1 MKSSYLEVT
10 ATCARLTCAL
20 ARIGDKWTVQIVMQL
35 EAGPQRF
42 GTLRRAIGGISQK
55 MLAQTLKGLERD
67 GFVTRTVYP
76 TKPPS
81 VEYAL
86 TELGCE
92 MVVPVKLL
100 GTWVSTNLDRIDN
113 ARQHYDLQARRL
125 KVL

>member
-10 ATCARLTCAL
+10 APCARLTCAL

-35 EAGPQRF
+35 EAEPRRF

-86 TELGCE
+86 TELGRE

-100 GTWVSTNLDRIDN
+100 GTWVNTNLDRIDN
-113 ARQHYDLQARRL
+113 ARQHFDLQASRL